1 MGTSTD
7 DRRTQLQL
15 ERQTLQA
22 RIDQIQRNER
32 QETAGGQ
39 TDTAHEWENADVRD
53 DVLASAVQELR
64 QVDMAL
70 RRIDQGTYGLCEVC
84 EEPIAEKRLEAMPF
98 ATRCIECADS

>member
-15 ERQTLQA
+15 ERQALQA

-39 TDTAHEWENADVRD
+39 TDTAHEWENADVRE

-64 QVDMAL
+64 QIDAAL
-70 RRIDQGTYGLCEVC
+70 QRIDLGTYGLCKVC
-84 EEPIAEKRLEAMPF
+84 EEPIAGKRLEALPF
-98 ATRCIECADS
+98 ATRCIECAD